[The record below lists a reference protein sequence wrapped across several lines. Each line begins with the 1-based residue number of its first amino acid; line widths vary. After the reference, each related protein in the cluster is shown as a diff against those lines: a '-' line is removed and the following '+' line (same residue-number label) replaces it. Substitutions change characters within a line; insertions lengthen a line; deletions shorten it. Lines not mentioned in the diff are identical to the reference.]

1 VGESELQAIRRV
13 VSDQW
18 SADQGPPGYE
28 RRPQYRTM
36 LICGVLGLL
45 LATSGL
51 IIGCA
56 VDTDQSTQIPSIP
69 GLPTLPAFPGGR
81 LPTAFPTGLPTGFPT
96 DLPPLP
102 TFGTGG

>member
-1 VGESELQAIRRV
+1 M

-28 RRPQYRTM
+28 RRPQYRSI
-36 LICGVLGLL
+36 LICGLLGLL

-56 VDTDQSTQIPSIP
+56 VDTDQSTLIPPIP
-69 GLPTLPAFPGGR
+69 GLPTLPALPGGR
-81 LPTAFPTGLPTGFPT
+81 LPTGLPTGFPT
-96 DLPPLP
+96 GFPTNLPPLP
-102 TFGTGG
+102 TFGTGR